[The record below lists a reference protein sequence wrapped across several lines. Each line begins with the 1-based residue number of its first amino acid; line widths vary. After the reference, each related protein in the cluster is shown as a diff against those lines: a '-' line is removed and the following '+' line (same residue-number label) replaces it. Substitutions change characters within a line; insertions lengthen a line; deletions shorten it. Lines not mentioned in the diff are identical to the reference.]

1 MILMKIMCKG
11 VGLSNMSMDLK
22 QDVINAAREASE
34 AAKTLSL
41 SPRKLNKEE
50 IILRLV
56 ESLNIGGE
64 EAEYQRVDIAF
75 MQYEQIQRELRKGL
89 EF

>member
-1 MILMKIMCKG
+1 
-11 VGLSNMSMDLK
+11 MSMDLK
-22 QDVINAAREASE
+22 KDVLNAAREASE
-34 AAKTLSL
+34 VAKTLSL
-41 SPRKLNKEE
+41 SPHKLNKEE
-50 IILRLV
+50 VILRLV

-64 EAEYQRVDIAF
+64 EADYQRVDIAF

>member
-1 MILMKIMCKG
+1 
-11 VGLSNMSMDLK
+11 MSMDLK
-22 QDVINAAREASE
+22 KDVINAAREACEVS
-34 AAKTLSL
+34 KTLSL
-41 SPRKLNKEE
+41 SPHKLNKEE
-50 IILRLV
+50 VILRLV

-64 EAEYQRVDIAF
+64 EADYQRVDIAF

>member
-1 MILMKIMCKG
+1 
-11 VGLSNMSMDLK
+11 MSMDLK
-22 QDVINAAREASE
+22 KDVLNAAREASE

-41 SPRKLNKEE
+41 SPHKLSKEE
-50 IILRLV
+50 AILRLV

-64 EAEYQRVDIAF
+64 EADYQRVDIAF

>member
-1 MILMKIMCKG
+1 
-11 VGLSNMSMDLK
+11 MSMDSK
-22 QDVINAAREASE
+22 KDVINVSRETSE
-34 AAKTLSL
+34 VSKALSSL
-41 SPRKLNKEE
+41 PHKPNKEE
-50 IILRLV
+50 AILRLV

-75 MQYEQIQRELRKGL
+75 IQYAQIQRKLREEL

>member
-1 MILMKIMCKG
+1 
-11 VGLSNMSMDLK
+11 MSMDLK
-22 QDVINAAREASE
+22 KDVLNAAREASE
-34 AAKTLSL
+34 VAKTLSL
-41 SPRKLNKEE
+41 SPHKLNKEE
-50 IILRLV
+50 AILRLV

-75 MQYEQIQRELRKGL
+75 IQYEQIQRKLREGL

>member
-1 MILMKIMCKG
+1 
-11 VGLSNMSMDLK
+11 MSMDLK
-22 QDVINAAREASE
+22 KDVINASREASE
-34 AAKTLSL
+34 ISKTLS
-41 SPRKLNKEE
+41 SVPCKRSKEE
-50 IILRLV
+50 AILRLV

-75 MQYEQIQRELRKGL
+75 IQYEQIQRKLRERL